1 MLDVEGWWDTV
12 DWTSKLETRFK
23 KDVLSQDSNERQR
36 GRAAILEFSG
46 SEEKDDPGGIEQEVV
61 VSTPQD
67 LRDYLD
73 KPSVLRNSGFV
84 GKLIILEDLGR
95 DWVEILGSIFDIPI
109 QVFALHWANPDDH
122 ILGDARVPL
131 GQSPNLQFV
140 LSYRQSLALEMI
152 DSKREGE
159 SSEAS

>member
-1 MLDVEGWWDTV
+1 MVGVEAWWDTV

-23 KDVLSQDSNERQR
+23 KDVLGQDDNQRQR

-46 SEEKDDPGGIEQEVV
+46 SEEKASVIATEENV

-67 LRDYLD
+67 LRDYLG
-73 KPSVLRNSGFV
+73 KPSGFRNRLL

-140 LSYRQSLALEMI
+140 LNYRQSLALEML

-159 SSEAS
+159 SSEAL